1 MSALQDLRYWRIY
14 TYEIK
19 LMNHLNEI
27 FKKHRVHPSE
37 HGKLI
42 HAIDACY
49 QAIIEKLKAEDVLL
63 ESNVKKIEKT
73 ND

>member
-1 MSALQDLRYWRIY
+1 
-14 TYEIK
+14 
-19 LMNHLNEI
+19 MNHLNEI

-42 HAIDACY
+42 HAIDAYY
-49 QAIIEKLKAEDVLL
+49 QAIIEKLKAENASL

-73 ND
+73 